1 MTKKE
6 LKEIAITA
14 AITAAASSV
23 ASIVAGGAV
32 AYFITRAS
40 EKREQER
47 RDAQLE
53 EGMWPEWPPA

>member
-1 MTKKE
+1 VTKKE

-23 ASIVAGGAV
+23 ASIIASGAV

-40 EKREQER
+40 AKKQEAR
-47 RDAQLE
+47 AGQMTT
-53 EGMWPEWPPA
+53 EGMWPEWPPG

>member
-6 LKEIAITA
+6 LREIAITA

-23 ASIVAGGAV
+23 ASIIASGAV

-40 EKREQER
+40 EKRKAA
-47 RDAQLE
+47 RDVMLE
-53 EGMWPEWPPA
+53 EGMWPGWPPA